1 MKNYNYL
8 SISLLILFFIGCE
21 INPEKAITSKD
32 SSLYDQEGFIE
43 NINTDLDLNRS
54 QEEIIRGRLGDSKDF
69 HPYSSSIWKLA
80 ASLYDVLS
88 KEQVEN
94 LLSSSKKTFEN
105 EQKSSYDKVNESK
118 DKDFLDL
125 KFEFLSDIINE
136 NQESEINSL
145 KDSFLQLQDSLKLEL
160 TDENISQELLKSK
173 IFALKNYFKISLEN
187 ILTDEQKSELESKYN
202 KAKIDKKDFEFHSN
216 KTENVEQEKLI
227 ILEIT
232 EEQKSQ
238 LEELDI
244 TFKNDLDILNNEFI
258 ESSINENLY
267 INNVANLLQ
276 NYHVAKSKVLTEK
289 QNTIINIHNALM
301 IRFHEKYKYS
311 KKG

>member
-94 LLSSSKKTFEN
+94 LLLSSKKTFEN
-105 EQKSSYDKVNESK
+105 EQNSNYDKVNESK

-160 TDENISQELLKSK
+160 VDQNISEEELKSN
-173 IFALKNYFKISLEN
+173 IFALKNYFKISLKN

-202 KAKIDKKDFEFHSN
+202 ESKIDKKDFEFHS
-216 KTENVEQEKLI
+216 KKIEYVEEEKLV

-232 EEQKSQ
+232 EEQNSQ
-238 LEELDI
+238 LQELDL

-258 ESSINENLY
+258 ENGTNENLY
-267 INNVANLLQ
+267 INNVSNLMQ
-276 NYHVAKSKVLTEK
+276 DYHISKSKVLTEK

>member
-258 ESSINENLY
+258 ESSTNENLY

>member
-1 MKNYNYL
+1 MKKYNNI
-8 SISLLILFFIGCE
+8 SISLLILFFTGCE
-21 INPEKAITSKD
+21 ISPEKTITSKD
-32 SSLYDQEGFIE
+32 ESFYDQEDFIE

-94 LLSSSKKTFEN
+94 LLLSSKKTFEN
-105 EQKSSYDKVNESK
+105 EQKSNYDKVNESK

-160 TDENISQELLKSK
+160 TDKNISQEVLKSK

-187 ILTDEQKSELESKYN
+187 ILTDEQKSELETKYN
-202 KAKIDKKDFEFHSN
+202 KSKIDKKDFEFYSN
-216 KTENVEQEKLI
+216 KTDNVEQEKLI

-238 LEELDI
+238 LEELDL

-258 ESSINENLY
+258 ESSTNENLY
-267 INNVANLLQ
+267 INNVANLMQ
-276 NYHVAKSKVLTEK
+276 NYRVAKSKVLTEK

-311 KKG
+311 TKG

>member
-232 EEQKSQ
+232 EQQKSQ

-258 ESSINENLY
+258 ESSTNENLY
-267 INNVANLLQ
+267 INNVDNLVQ

>member
-8 SISLLILFFIGCE
+8 SISLLTLFFIGCE

-54 QEEIIRGRLGDSKDF
+54 QEEIIRGKLGDSKDF

-232 EEQKSQ
+232 EQQKSQ

-244 TFKNDLDILNNEFI
+244 TFKNDLDILNNEFT
-258 ESSINENLY
+258 ESSTNENLY

-276 NYHVAKSKVLTEK
+276 NYHLAKSKVLTEK

>member
-8 SISLLILFFIGCE
+8 SISLLTLFFIGCE

-54 QEEIIRGRLGDSKDF
+54 QEEIIRGKLGDSKDF

-118 DKDFLDL
+118 TVPL
-125 KFEFLSDIINE
+125 EFLTLIVTP
-136 NQESEINSL
+136 L
-145 KDSFLQLQDSLKLEL
+145 VPKSF
-160 TDENISQELLKSK
+160 
-173 IFALKNYFKISLEN
+173 
-187 ILTDEQKSELESKYN
+187 
-202 KAKIDKKDFEFHSN
+202 
-216 KTENVEQEKLI
+216 
-227 ILEIT
+227 
-232 EEQKSQ
+232 
-238 LEELDI
+238 
-244 TFKNDLDILNNEFI
+244 
-258 ESSINENLY
+258 
-267 INNVANLLQ
+267 
-276 NYHVAKSKVLTEK
+276 
-289 QNTIINIHNALM
+289 
-301 IRFHEKYKYS
+301 
-311 KKG
+311 GG